1 MQRGS
6 CLCGA
11 VTFSVEAELT
21 DPLACHC
28 KQCRQQSGHFFAAVH
43 APKDAVTFACQDGL
57 TWYRASDL
65 AARGFCRECGSTLF
79 WRRVGGGNA
88 MSVSANALQDDHGL
102 KLEQHIWVDDKPDW
116 YEFADDAPR
125 LTAAQASGG
134 G

>member
-11 VTFSVEAELT
+11 VSFSIEAELT

-79 WRRVGGGNA
+79 WR
-88 MSVSANALQDDHGL
+88 
-102 KLEQHIWVDDKPDW
+102 
-116 YEFADDAPR
+116 ADDGDGIAVA
-125 LTAAQASGG
+125 LASLDRPTGVSLG
-134 G
+134 RHVWVNGKGDYYDIADGLPQHEGFGE